1 LTSVWG
7 DITSIYAVIT
17 SGTFFLLASF
27 HPRIFSFFFQA
38 PPLASSHSQLILQLH
53 TDIGGAITTFTSAVV
68 AIEGTATSF
77 VVANAETAA
86 TAIVNAEAS
95 ATSAVVAAQATV
107 TSAVVAA
114 AETATAG
121 SSFFLAALPLFLSCV
136 LTRSCRS
143 GCRRC

>member
-1 LTSVWG
+1 
-7 DITSIYAVIT
+7 VIT

-121 SSFFLAALPLFLSCV
+121 ASLPLPSFSTLIISFADR
-136 LTRSCRS
+136 LFRS
-143 GCRRC
+143 GRRRC